1 MRGTREYNQALSRE
15 AALVPIRHVIAT
27 QRWAGML

>member
-1 MRGTREYNQALSRE
+1 MRRTREYNWAVSRE
-15 AALVPIRHVIAT
+15 AALVPIRYVIAT